1 MRNSTKLI
9 IIIIVIWL
17 ALVSSLILVSDVFSA
32 WAYEQLF
39 NGLTTGDLNGQDSWG
54 KTSGGWFVQATTTC
68 EGAKAL
74 SAGNGV
80 ASDDYSRV
88 ISNVSEGI
96 FYIAGMVGGTP
107 VGDAGPYVMLYVDT
121 TRLVM
126 VRFGPNDNLEY
137 YTGGSWEVHS
147 SSTPDTWHI
156 LAIEVDDIAENDKY
170 RFNVKTGESWG
181 TWSAWVSM
189 ESPYVVIN
197 KIRLDHESSADVD
210 AWLDTITGSDP
221 TCAEEEEEETATTTS
236 AIFLKNIAYTFFFT
250 TGDYLILL
258 MALSLVVIIF
268 AVLFNYLTKD

>member
-1 MRNSTKLI
+1 MRTSTKLI
-9 IIIIVIWL
+9 IVVIVAWIVIV
-17 ALVSSLILVSDVFSA
+17 ASLSLVSDAFSA
-32 WAYEQLF
+32 WTYEQLF
-39 NGLTTGDLNGQDSWG
+39 NALNTGDLDTQDSWARN
-54 KTSGGWFVQATTTC
+54 SGGVFVQATTTC

-74 SAGNGV
+74 SFANGD
-80 ASDDYSRV
+80 ASDDYTRT

-96 FYIAGMVGGTP
+96 FYIAGMVAGTP
-107 VGDAGPYVMLYVDT
+107 QGDAGPYVMLYVDT

-126 VRFGPNDNLEY
+126 VRFGPVGNIEY
-137 YTGGSWEVHS
+137 FTGGSWETHS

-156 LAIEVDDIAENDKY
+156 LAIEVDDVGQNDKY

-189 ESPYVVIN
+189 DNPYVVIN
-197 KIRLDHESSADVD
+197 KIRLDHEGSANVD

-236 AIFLKNIAYTFFFT
+236 AIFLKNIAYIFFFT

-258 MALSLVVIIF
+258 MALSLVAIIF